1 MKLATVPIPSPRFSV
16 TCARGERLLPDRV
29 RVRRRVVAGV
39 AHAAQVVD
47 RRASPHVLVVLGV
60 PARGGHV
67 EGLDRLRAVQHDLVL
82 GLVHGGDPPV
92 AVDAALLVPP
102 GVHLV
107 VRARV
112 QRAVADRP
120 VLGRGRLRE
129 RVRPRRDRLG
139 LEGGHRPRARDLAQ
153 PVQVALRIHRED
165 QPHHTAAGARVQV
178 ELDRAAVVRVSGV
191 RDANAGVGRLVHD
204 RDRVVR
210 TADAVHGRSRSHRRS
225 GTRCRRHRPSTS
237 RPRGSSRP
245 STPSAHPR
253 AGSRPA
259 PPAPRAGRSPRPGR
273 ARSAGSSAG
282 RSRARRAY
290 PSRSA

>member
-1 MKLATVPIPSPRFSV
+1 MKLVTVPIPSPR
-16 TCARGERLLPDRV
+16 CCGHLRRRERLLPDRV
-29 RVRRRVVAGV
+29 RVRRGVVAGV

-47 RRASPHVLVVLGV
+47 RRAAPHVLVVLGV

-120 VLGRGRLRE
+120 VLRRGGLRE

-191 RDANAGVGRLVHD
+191 RDANARVGRLVHD

-210 TADAVHGRSRSHRRS
+210 TADAVHGRSRRIDDPVLVADGTDLPRLARGDRRD
-225 GTRCRRHRPSTS
+225 R
-237 RPRGSSRP
+237 RPRLRIPEPDLDRP
-245 STPSAHPR
+245 RLRLEPDRVLALGEPDPQVLRR
-253 AGSRPA
+253 A
-259 PPAPRAGRSPRPGR
+259 
-273 ARSAGSSAG
+273 